1 MRLSLTWPAGALVV
15 VLAVSL
21 AIVAFQVRDQPA
33 LSPIDEVEHFDY
45 AVKAP
50 SAGLRAGEFYGT
62 EALDALACRGRDW
75 PGWEVGAPT
84 VPECGDAQPDPRL
97 SPNMG
102 YNAAYLHPPVYY
114 SLTALIGD
122 GISRLPGVGSTLSAY
137 RLVGVVWLGAGLVL
151 IWLALGMVSLGA
163 WRRAALVL
171 LLGVSPAVVHG
182 SATVNPDATALLGG
196 GLVALAL
203 LKWEVGRWPWWSMVL
218 ASTVAV
224 WLKFTNSIAVGALI
238 VYIAVRLWQT
248 RKQPSSELARAK
260 SRQLYAAG
268 SVTFAAVVASA
279 LVWRVVQ
286 RLRQLS
292 PEGELPIH
300 VHLRRDSFPWT
311 SVDDKLR
318 AVITP
323 LRHQWV
329 PSGLPRDALV
339 VLGEIADVGLL
350 LLMAAAVAVTAS
362 RSPYRALVVAVFASM
377 VGIGVL
383 ALVSFYLTLSY
394 DPPVPGRYGLA
405 VLPLVAVAIAPVLR
419 LHVLAPVI
427 VGALACA
434 TGAAMLF
441 GVLTTA

>member
-1 MRLSLTWPAGALVV
+1 MGLSRPWSAGALVA

-21 AIVAFQVRDQPA
+21 GIVALQIRDQPA
-33 LSPIDEVEHFDY
+33 FSPIDEVEHFDY

-50 SAGLRAGEFYGT
+50 SAGLRAGELYGT
-62 EALDALACRGRDW
+62 EALAALGCRGRDW

-84 VPECGDAQPDPRL
+84 IPKCGDAQPDPRL

-122 GISRLPGVGSTLSAY
+122 GMLRLPGVGSTLSAY
-137 RLVGVVWLGAGLVL
+137 RLVGVLWLGAGLVL
-151 IWLALGMVSLGA
+151 IWLALGMVHLSV
-163 WRRAALVL
+163 WRRVGVVL

-182 SATVNPDATALLGG
+182 SATVNPDATALFGG

-203 LKWEVGRWPWWSMVL
+203 LKWEAGRWPWWSLAV

-238 VYIAVRLWQT
+238 VYLAVRLWQT
-248 RKQPSSELARAK
+248 RNQPSSEMSRAK
-260 SRQLYAAG
+260 SRQRYAAG
-268 SVTFAAVVASA
+268 SVTVAAVVASV

-286 RLRQLS
+286 RLRQLA
-292 PEGELPIH
+292 PEEELPIH
-300 VHLRRDSFPWT
+300 IHLRRDSFPWT

-318 AVITP
+318 AVLTP
-323 LRHQWV
+323 LRHQWI

-339 VLGEIADVGLL
+339 LLSDIADVGLL
-350 LLMAAAVAVTAS
+350 VLLGAAVAVTAS
-362 RSPYRALVVAVFASM
+362 RSPYRALVVAVFTSM
-377 VGIGVL
+377 VGIGAL

-405 VLPLVAVAIAPVLR
+405 VLPLAAVAVAPVLR
-419 LHVLAPVI
+419 RHILAPAL

-434 TGAAMLF
+434 TASAMF
-441 GVLTTA
+441 YGVLTT